1 MNYIDAL
8 NKIIDSRDFT
18 VGGGSAAALAG
29 AMAAGLIGMVA
40 RLSTKK
46 EYGLSAEKYICIA
59 DKLDE
64 IGKNLL
70 DGAVKD
76 TDSFKKIIEAYAMP
90 KETEDEK
97 LARSQAVQESAIGAA
112 TVPLNNGKLCREIF
126 DFYILI
132 EGKCNPNAASD
143 LEEGKLLLNAAIS
156 GCVLNIEANLPLIKN
171 VDIKSKFQKEID
183 YLNCISQK
191 EHFKY

>member
-40 RLSTKK
+40 RLSIKK
-46 EYGLSAEKYICIA
+46 EYGLSAEKYIYIA
-59 DKLDE
+59 DRLDE
-64 IGKNLL
+64 ISKDLIN
-70 DGAVKD
+70 GAVKD
-76 TDSFKKIIEAYAMP
+76 TESFIKIKEAYAMP

-97 LARSQAVQESAIGAA
+97 LTRSQAIQEAAIGAA

-126 DFYILI
+126 DLYILM
-132 EGKCNPNAASD
+132 EGKSNPNASSD
-143 LEEGKLLLNAAIS
+143 LEEGKLLLNAAIL
-156 GCVLNIEANLPLIKN
+156 GCVLNIEANLPLIKSED
-171 VDIKSKFQKEID
+171 VKLKFQKEIN
-183 YLNCISQK
+183 YLKQYNS
-191 EHFKY
+191 EYS

>member
-1 MNYIDAL
+1 MNYIDTL

-97 LARSQAVQESAIGAA
+97 LARSEAVQEAAIGAA
-112 TVPLNNGKLCREIF
+112 TVPLNNGNLCREIF
-126 DFYILI
+126 DLYVVM
-132 EGKCNPNAASD
+132 EGKSNPNAASD

-156 GCVLNIEANLPLIKN
+156 GCILNIEANLPLIKN
-171 VDIKSKFQKEID
+171 ENIKAEFQKEMSSFRQC
-183 YLNCISQK
+183 LK
-191 EHFKY
+191 G

>member
-1 MNYIDAL
+1 MNYIDTL

-40 RLSTKK
+40 RLSIKK
-46 EYGLSAEKYICIA
+46 EYGLSVEKYIYIA

-64 IGKNLL
+64 IGRDLL
-70 DGAVKD
+70 NGAVKD
-76 TDSFKKIIEAYAMP
+76 TESFIKIKEAYAMS
-90 KETEDEK
+90 KETEEEK
-97 LARSQAVQESAIGAA
+97 LTRSEAIQEAAIGAA

-126 DFYILI
+126 NLYVLM

-143 LEEGKLLLNAAIS
+143 LEEGKLLLNAAIL

-171 VDIKSKFQKEID
+171 EEAKSKFQGEID
-183 YLNCISQK
+183 YLKQYN
-191 EHFKY
+191 